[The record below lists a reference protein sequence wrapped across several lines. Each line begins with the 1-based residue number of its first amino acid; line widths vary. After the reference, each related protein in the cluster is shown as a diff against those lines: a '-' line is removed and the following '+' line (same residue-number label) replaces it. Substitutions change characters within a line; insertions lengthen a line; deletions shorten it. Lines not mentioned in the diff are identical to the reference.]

1 MKIAIVHDAL
11 CVPGGAERF
20 VLWLVKAFPDAP
32 IFTSIYLPDATFPE
46 YKKLNVVPL
55 RFGTSIRTERQFK
68 LLYPLWLWQFQ
79 RMDFSAFD
87 VVLSSST
94 YLAKFIHSTGN
105 TKHFA
110 YLYAP
115 FRLLWR
121 PDSYTRES
129 LPTPGFI
136 APLVKKIVPQFRK
149 WDINNTQKIDKV
161 ATSCKNI
168 ASQIKSIYHIN
179 PTIINPPVSLADF
192 SLSTSNGA
200 YYLTV
205 SRLVSHKRIDIAI
218 EACNK
223 LHRPL
228 IVVGDGPERKA
239 LEKMAGETVKFVG
252 RVDDAQLRDLYK
264 NASAL
269 LFPSYEDYGIV
280 PLEAQAS
287 GIPVLAY
294 GHGGALETILDNETG
309 LFFPHQNA
317 DTLIDC
323 ILTFETRK
331 FDPQRIR
338 EWAKQFDAE
347 KFIEK
352 IRGFVENN
360 RTVN

>member
-1 MKIAIVHDAL
+1 LKIAIVHDAL

-20 VLWLVKAFPDAP
+20 VLWLAKAFPDAP
-32 IFTSIYLPDATFPE
+32 IFTSIYLPDSTFPE
-46 YKKLNVVPL
+46 YKKLKVIPL
-55 RFGTSIRTERQFK
+55 HFGTSIKTERQFK
-68 LLYPLWLWQFQ
+68 LLYPLWLWQIQ
-79 RMDFSAFD
+79 QIDFSSFD

-94 YLAKFIHSTGN
+94 YLAKFIRPTGD
-105 TKHFA
+105 TKHFG

-121 PDSYTRES
+121 PNSYTPES

-136 APLVKKIVPQFRK
+136 APCVKQLVPLLRK
-149 WDINNTQKIDKV
+149 WDIKSTQKLDKV
-161 ATSCKNI
+161 ATSCQNI
-168 ASQIKSIYHIN
+168 ASQIEKNYKIK
-179 PTIINPPVSLADF
+179 PTVINPPVSVADF
-192 SLSTSNGA
+192 SLPDSKGE

-228 IVVGDGPERKA
+228 IVAGDGPEREM
-239 LEKMAGETVKFVG
+239 LERIAGETVKFVG
-252 RVDDAQLRDLYK
+252 RVDDNQLRELYK
-264 NASAL
+264 NAKAL

-294 GHGGALETILDNETG
+294 GNGGALETILENETG
-309 LFFPHQNA
+309 LFFRDQNA
-317 DTLIDC
+317 NALIDC
-323 ILTFETRK
+323 ILTFETRD
-331 FDPQRIR
+331 FDPVHIR
-338 EWAKQFDAE
+338 EWARKFDGA

-352 IRGFVENN
+352 IRAFVES
-360 RTVN
+360 